1 MFKEVTAESGY
12 PHSLVEL
19 GTSLPQDGIDTA
31 VRWESVAKTYFFKG
45 NQYWRYNEEK
55 RTVDTGYPR
64 SISVWKGIPEAP
76 QGAFVSRE
84 GSEYDLSQCRRSP
97 TPPQSL
103 SFIVLLK
110 AALQSANSYQYP
122 RGLPSPVLTLKGTLL
137 PLEWAW
143 RQGSGFW
150 GWLLVETNQWF
161 LLLHNDL
168 CVVAHR
174 GHYCAARNR

>member
-1 MFKEVTAESGY
+1 MAYLGDKYWVFKEVSAEPGY

-64 SISVWKGIPEAP
+64 SISVWKGVPEAP

-84 GSEYDLSQCRRSP
+84 GSEYDLRVTQCFFCPS
-97 TPPQSL
+97 SL
-103 SFIVLLK
+103 SVITQRHCIMK
-110 AALQSANSYQYP
+110 ASPLVCQQ
-122 RGLPSPVLTLKGTLL
+122 LPIFLRWTPTHTPMLSLKGTLL
-137 PLEWAW
+137 PLE
-143 RQGSGFW
+143 
-150 GWLLVETNQWF
+150 
-161 LLLHNDL
+161 
-168 CVVAHR
+168 
-174 GHYCAARNR
+174 

>member
-1 MFKEVTAESGY
+1 MSHFHFVLASLGDKYWVFKEVSAEPGY

-64 SISVWKGIPEAP
+64 SISVWKGVPEAP

-84 GSEYDLSQCRRSP
+84 GSEYDLRV
-97 TPPQSL
+97 TPRV
-103 SFIVLLK
+103 FF
-110 AALQSANSYQYP
+110 
-122 RGLPSPVLTLKGTLL
+122 LL
-137 PLEWAW
+137 PF
-143 RQGSGFW
+143 Q
-150 GWLLVETNQWF
+150 
-161 LLLHNDL
+161 
-168 CVVAHR
+168 
-174 GHYCAARNR
+174 